1 MNLGVRL
8 RTLRHCR
15 RISQTEVAQYIGIT
29 RSAYSHYESNNRQPV
44 YETIIKLAAFFNV
57 SVDYLLVGVDPQA
70 HIKESSEEQDLHEI
84 LNLLKRMDG
93 EMKKR
98 SIHMINALVK
108 ESLSNVKKEG

>member
-1 MNLGVRL
+1 MSLGARL

-57 SVDYLLVGVDPQA
+57 SVDYLLVGEDPQA
-70 HIKESSEEQDLHEI
+70 VKEPSEEQDLNEI
-84 LNLLKRMDG
+84 LYLLKRMDG

-108 ESLSNVKKEG
+108 ESLLNAKKEG

>member
-15 RISQTEVAQYIGIT
+15 RISQTEVAQFIGIT

-57 SVDYLLVGVDPQA
+57 SVDYLLVGGDPQA
-70 HIKESSEEQDLHEI
+70 IKESSEEQDLNEI
-84 LNLLKRMDG
+84 LYLLKRMDG
-93 EMKKR
+93 DMKKR